1 MNPQSS
7 IKTLTIDDLVGIIGD
22 IPQEE
27 NGLHVHLSK
36 NKFKE
41 IPISYPF
48 RGNSYAFLL
57 VVKGSLKIQFNLL
70 GYTIKNAEII
80 VVNPQTVTHVQEM
93 SKNLEIVIINFNVDL
108 VLRGAIGKNDID
120 TLDIFT
126 ANSIPKLKLSKE
138 DLQTFIS
145 VSKFLERK
153 NNRLGKNNPYNSE
166 IITHCFN
173 LLVYQYA
180 SLLKIKFPN
189 LEADLTRQEKLALRF
204 LKLLNEN
211 FKQERTVQFYADILC
226 LTPGYLSKVLKTVS
240 KKTAG
245 QLIDEAVIMESKLLL
260 KNQTLSISEVA
271 DELQFSD
278 QSFFGKYFKKHTG
291 HSPSKFR
298 KIKFKKLGL
307 DQ

>member
-1 MNPQSS
+1 MYPQPS
-7 IKTLTIDDLVGIIGD
+7 IKSLTIDDLVGIIGD

-41 IPISYPF
+41 IPIGYPF

-57 VVKGSLKIQFNLL
+57 VVKGSLKIQLNLL
-70 GYTIKNAEII
+70 RYIIKNSEII
-80 VVNPQTVTHVQEM
+80 VVNPQMVTHIQEM
-93 SKNLEIVIINFNVDL
+93 SNDLEIAIINFNVDF
-108 VLRGAIGKNDID
+108 VLRDSIGKNDFD

-138 DLQTFIS
+138 DLKMFIS
-145 VSKFLERK
+145 VSKILER
-153 NNRLGKNNPYNSE
+153 NNRFGKNNPYNSE

-173 LLVYQYA
+173 LLVYHYA
-180 SLLKIKFPN
+180 SLLKMKFPD
-189 LEADLTRQEKLALRF
+189 LEANLTRQEKLALRF

-211 FKQERTVQFYADILC
+211 FKKERTVQFYADILC
-226 LTPGYLSKVLKTVS
+226 LTPGYLSKVLKTIS

-245 QLIDEAVIMESKLLL
+245 QLIDEAVIMEAKLLL

-271 DELQFSD
+271 NELQFSD

-291 HSPSKFR
+291 YSPSEFR
-298 KIKFKKLGL
+298 KVKFKKLGL

>member
-1 MNPQSS
+1 M
-7 IKTLTIDDLVGIIGD
+7 
-22 IPQEE
+22 
-27 NGLHVHLSK
+27 
-36 NKFKE
+36 
-41 IPISYPF
+41 
-48 RGNSYAFLL
+48 
-57 VVKGSLKIQFNLL
+57 
-70 GYTIKNAEII
+70 
-80 VVNPQTVTHVQEM
+80 
-93 SKNLEIVIINFNVDL
+93 
-108 VLRGAIGKNDID
+108 
-120 TLDIFT
+120 
-126 ANSIPKLKLSKE
+126 
-138 DLQTFIS
+138 
-145 VSKFLERK
+145 
-153 NNRLGKNNPYNSE
+153 
-166 IITHCFN
+166 
-173 LLVYQYA
+173 YQYA

-307 DQ
+307 AQ